1 MSLRIPLGST
11 GLMTA
16 FTVAAIATLV
26 LMGAPARAAQS
37 ETESGPFSALYGS
50 WNGAGLIK
58 KANGSSERI
67 RCRSTDERAGT
78 VSLRLH
84 LRCASDSYNFDLS
97 ATVIDEGGSISG
109 VWNEAT
115 RNANGN
121 LQGRSS
127 SNGRQV
133 QVVAQGP
140 AFTANLTLTT
150 RGDKQTILMLSPG
163 AEVVEVSIALDRR

>member
-1 MSLRIPLGST
+1 
-11 GLMTA
+11 
-16 FTVAAIATLV
+16 
-26 LMGAPARAAQS
+26 
-37 ETESGPFSALYGS
+37 
-50 WNGAGLIK
+50 
-58 KANGSSERI
+58 
-67 RCRSTDERAGT
+67 

-109 VWNEAT
+109 IWNEAT

-127 SNGRQV
+127 GNGRQV

>member
-1 MSLRIPLGST
+1 MSSRIPLWSRPA
-11 GLMTA
+11 LMPA
-16 FTVAAIATLV
+16 FTLAAAVALAC
-26 LMGAPARAAQS
+26 APARAAQS
-37 ETESGPFSALYGS
+37 DAESGPFSALYGT
-50 WNGAGLIK
+50 WQGNGAIK
-58 KANGSSERI
+58 KSNGTSERI
-67 RCRSTDERAGT
+67 RCISTDERAGT

-84 LRCASDSYNFDLS
+84 LRCASDSYNFDLT

-109 VWNEAT
+109 VWNETT

-127 SNGRQV
+127 GNGRQI

-150 RGDKQTILMLSPG
+150 RGAKQTILMQSPG
-163 AEVVEVSIALDRR
+163 AEVTEVNISLDKR

>member
-1 MSLRIPLGST
+1 MSLRISLRSP

-16 FTVAAIATLV
+16 VKGAAIAAAV
-26 LMGAPARAAQS
+26 LMWAPARAAQS
-37 ETESGPFSALYGS
+37 DSESGSFSALYGT
-50 WNGAGLIK
+50 WTGTGLIK

-67 RCRSTDERAGT
+67 RCRSTGERAGA
-78 VSLRLH
+78 VSLRLR

-109 VWNEAT
+109 VWSEAT
-115 RNANGN
+115 RSANGN

>member
-1 MSLRIPLGST
+1 MSLRIPLGSSA
-11 GLMTA
+11 LMTA
-16 FTVAAIATLV
+16 FKVAAIAIMV
-26 LMGAPARAAQS
+26 LMGASARAAQS
-37 ETESGPFSALYGS
+37 ESESGPFSALYGN
-50 WNGAGLIK
+50 WTGAGLIK

-109 VWNEAT
+109 IWNEAT

-127 SNGRQV
+127 GNGRQV